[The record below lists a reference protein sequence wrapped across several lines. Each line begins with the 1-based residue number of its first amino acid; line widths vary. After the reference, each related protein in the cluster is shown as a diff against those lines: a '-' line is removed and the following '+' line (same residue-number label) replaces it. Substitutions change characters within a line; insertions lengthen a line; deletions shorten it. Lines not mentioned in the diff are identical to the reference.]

1 MRRGAVGAASA
12 GLVVLGVLLA
22 LGAASPPPMDQ
33 VDEASPAITT
43 IASSPTSRTLAIRGG
58 RVEWLS
64 LHPAR
69 WAEVVLPTRCA
80 PPGSCGSMHPTA
92 VAVTNTG
99 VGLVG
104 LSNGF
109 VLAVAPGARNAAAV
123 VADYMPGRVVALA
136 GIGTI
141 GHLQLLVSTAVG
153 TYSVGLQGPLAVW
166 WPHRVATALV
176 APVNSQGAWAALVAG
191 RLAWAATPE
200 QAPAGEGASWS
211 CPSFTFASGP
221 QPKPSKGACAMP
233 GPPARWTLASSAD
246 LGRNALLAESPDGI
260 VAVATH
266 RGAVL
271 TGDPGEGLS
280 SELRTVATGPLG
292 PAATPMGL
300 VATYSPSGVGNVL
313 ALVAAGTPLLVDG
326 WSGWETAGGP
336 VRVRLAAGVGSDV
349 VEVQPSGPVRVVN
362 LYQPGLAYAAP
373 QRAVPSWVGPAL
385 GLAALG
391 LAALVLGGLAW
402 WRLPRRPRAVGLL
415 VAGVLLVAAGGV
427 TAGRFMVPI
436 GRYTRGQIQWAW
448 LNGVV
453 EGGQG
458 SAVMLTVAQCHQVAE
473 AVGWRGPLPTSITVP
488 SALRP
493 GEMVPSCQEV
503 FSTPGWWRRVE
514 RAEPLTRN
522 PGGGPVEE
530 WLSIDLGPDV
540 NGLPGSPAAAACSS
554 LGARCQPGIVSRMPN
569 ANVVS
574 LTIPA
579 KAARLAS
586 TLFRQSSSTGGA
598 GPQVPPSCKSM
609 TSCQGGAP

>member
-1 MRRGAVGAASA
+1 MALGTAAITGAVT
-12 GLVVLGVLLA
+12 LTVLL
-22 LGAASPPPMDQ
+22 
-33 VDEASPAITT
+33 T
-43 IASSPTSRTLAIRGG
+43 ASSPQPSPAGRGSTAISAISSSPGIRTLAIRAGK
-58 RVEWLS
+58 VDWLA
-64 LHPAR
+64 LD
-69 WAEVVLPTRCA
+69 PTRWTLISLPSHFV
-80 PPGSCGSMHPTA
+80 PPLAGSMHPTV
-92 VAVTNTG
+92 VAVTNEG

-104 LSNGF
+104 MSDGV
-109 VLAVAPGARNAAAV
+109 VLAVAPGARHAAAV

-136 GIGTI
+136 GMGSI
-141 GHLQLLVSTAVG
+141 GHLQLLVSTATG
-153 TYSVGLQGPLAVW
+153 TYSVGLKGPLAVW

-176 APVNSQGAWAALVAG
+176 APANSQGAWAALVGG

-200 QAPAGEGASWS
+200 QALPGGGASWS
-211 CPSFTFASGP
+211 CPSFTFVGGP
-221 QPKPSKGACAMP
+221 QPKPSKGSCAMS
-233 GPPARWTLASSAD
+233 GPPARWTLASSAY
-246 LGRNALLAESPDGI
+246 LGHGALLAESPDGI

-280 SELRTVATGPLG
+280 SELHTVPTGPLG

-336 VRVRLAAGVGSDV
+336 ARVRLAAGVGSDV
-349 VEVQPSGPVRVVN
+349 VEVQPSGSVRVVN
-362 LYQPGLAYAAP
+362 LYQPGLAYPAP

-385 GLAALG
+385 GLAAL
-391 LAALVLGGLAW
+391 LALLVLGGLAW

-427 TAGRFMVPI
+427 TAGRFVVPI
-436 GRYTRGQIQWAW
+436 GQYTRGQIQWAW

-453 EGGQG
+453 EGRQG
-458 SAVMLTVAQCHQVAE
+458 STVMLTVAQCHQVAE

-503 FSTPGWWRRVE
+503 FTTPGWWKRVE
-514 RAEPLTRN
+514 AREPLTRN

-540 NGLPGSPAAAACSS
+540 TGLPGSAAAAACSS
-554 LGARCQPGIVSRMPN
+554 LGARCQPGIVSRMPD

-579 KAARLAS
+579 KAASLLS
-586 TLFRQSSSTGGA
+586 TLFRQSSSTNADGSAGGA

-609 TSCQGGAP
+609 TTCQGGAP